1 MRACFAADW
10 LQADAGRRRD
20 GSGERAGSVPRGG
33 GGGGGNAK
41 DAPEGEDDS
50 RSPMSGHLDVVLA
63 GGGEDDEDGE
73 GGNPRKRKKR
83 YHRHTPHQIQQLE
96 A

>member
-1 MRACFAADW
+1 MRACFVADW
-10 LQADAGRRRD
+10 LQDDAGRRRD

-33 GGGGGNAK
+33 GGGNAK
-41 DAPEGEDDS
+41 DAPEAEDDTRS
-50 RSPMSGHLDVVLA
+50 SPMSGHLDVVLA

>member
-1 MRACFAADW
+1 MRACFVADW

-20 GSGERAGSVPRGG
+20 GSGERAA
-33 GGGGGNAK
+33 GGGGNAK
-41 DAPEGEDDS
+41 DAPEAKNDS

-73 GGNPRKRKKR
+73 DGNPRKRKKR
-83 YHRHTPHQIQQLE
+83 YHRHTPHQIHQLE